1 MSKWRNRRLAI
12 RDLAQLAEAQE
23 GKRFLLQG
31 GDCAESFSDCESGLI
46 SNRLKVLL
54 QMSLVLH
61 RQGLVS
67 PYDYTYP
74 RLNQMSQLA
83 KDLHAKHIVP
93 IEQELD
99 RLEATTRSTLAEL
112 DGAPAPAASDT
123 EEVEPA

>member
-12 RDLAQLAEAQE
+12 WDLAQLAEDRKLYRTRGRANPTTYQALLRKWAA
-23 GKRFLLQG
+23 KR
-31 GDCAESFSDCESGLI
+31 
-46 SNRLKVLL
+46 L